1 MSAHEQ
7 QARSSLAH
15 LVAYVYQH
23 QNGPIGGLTYQQL
36 ASQIDRLNKHNK
48 PWAHGMGDVLGKMG
62 HLLEGLDT
70 GAWGEPIPCIQSLVI
85 MKSGKNRGLP
95 DDGIRVFWPGYS
107 ELTRP
112 EKENRVRKEYQKILE
127 FGSRWDE
134 VLKKLNIQPVTTA
147 VKPKWFGKGG
157 ESDDHKALKQYV
169 RNHPEIVGATAGWE
183 TIEEYTLPSLDQI
196 DVFFKTATAC
206 IAVEVKSEISDIF
219 PADYER
225 GLYQTIKY
233 RALCFFDVCS
243 GYQP

>member
-1 MSAHEQ
+1 
-7 QARSSLAH
+7 
-15 LVAYVYQH
+15 
-23 QNGPIGGLTYQQL
+23 
-36 ASQIDRLNKHNK
+36 
-48 PWAHGMGDVLGKMG
+48 
-62 HLLEGLDT
+62 
-70 GAWGEPIPCIQSLVI
+70 

-196 DVFFKTATAC
+196 DVFSKPLPPASRSRSNR
-206 IAVEVKSEISDIF
+206 KSLTSSRPITNAAYIRPSNI
-219 PADYER
+219 
-225 GLYQTIKY
+225 